1 MDQNPSQISMF
12 DIVIRDGKVLD
23 GAGNPWF
30 KANIGINGDSIAEV
44 SRKPMDGEKII
55 DAMGLVVSPGL
66 IDSHTHSDYGVL
78 RYNIGLN
85 YLTQGVTTV
94 VTGECGG
101 SMYPLINETGR
112 SVVKRRLLTGTKDT
126 SEASVDWS
134 SLGDW
139 REKLEGRGI
148 GVNHIPMVGHKTIRD
163 QVMGRERGKALTFP
177 EDDEIEAQKKI
188 IREAMKDGAFGL
200 TLGLSANNI
209 YPEEC
214 IEVLGAVKEHGGVFH
229 NHMRSLFYT
238 LRDAVRE
245 TISII
250 EGSSVPGLCCHVYG
264 RKYEGWGK
272 SIDAMRQIQDARD
285 RGIDIVADVY
295 PWPFS
300 ACANALALF
309 VGGGSYDER
318 VHGRIAEGLTVE
330 GMVESLRGS
339 GSWEGMRKE
348 LMDSWETEN
357 LENERRRKL
366 LWGKSRVDAP
376 KTRPI
381 ETTPVI
387 AYSKTHPEL
396 YRMNFAEVAKAM
408 GMDDWVAALRQV
420 IIDDGGMT
428 YLGTTTT
435 HPEDRRVV
443 VSQPW
448 VMFESDSSMVDESP
462 PQPQLKPT
470 HPRGSACTAMIL
482 GHHVREMRHLSLEEA
497 VRKMTGLTAQWHGIK
512 DRGLLREGMK
522 ADVTVFNPDTVKH
535 NATYDDPCNWATGIS
550 TVIVNGRVEL
560 EGGKHTG
567 ELAGKVLRLN

>member
-1 MDQNPSQISMF
+1 MF

-30 KANIGINGDSIAEV
+30 KANIGISGDSIAEV
-44 SRKPMDGEKII
+44 SRKPMDGEKVI
-55 DAMGLVVSPGL
+55 DASGLVVSPGL

-78 RYNIGLN
+78 RHNIGLN

-112 SVVKRRLLTGTKDT
+112 SVVKRRLLTGTKDP
-126 SEASVDWS
+126 SGASVDWS

-139 REKLEGRGI
+139 REKLEGMGI
-148 GVNHIPMVGHKTIRD
+148 GVNHIPLVGHKTVRD
-163 QVMGRERGKALTFP
+163 QVMGRERGRALTFP
-177 EDDEIEAQKKI
+177 EVDEIEAQKKI
-188 IREAMKDGAFGL
+188 VGEAMKDGAFGL

-214 IEVLGAVKEHGGVFH
+214 IEVLGAVKEHGGIFH

-250 EGSSVPGLCCHVYG
+250 EGSSGPGLCCHVYG

-285 RGIDIVADVY
+285 MGVDIVADVY

-300 ACANALALF
+300 AFANALALF

-357 LENERRRKL
+357 QENERRRKL
-366 LWGKSRVDAP
+366 LWEKSRVDAP

-396 YRMNFAEVAKAM
+396 YRMNFAEVAEAI
-408 GMDDWVAALRQV
+408 GIDDWVAALRQV

-435 HPEDRRVV
+435 HPEDRKVV

-448 VMFESDSSMVDESP
+448 VMFERDSSMVDESP

-482 GHHVREMRHLSLEEA
+482 GHHVREKGHLSLEEA
-497 VRKMTGLTAQWHGIK
+497 VRKMTSLTAQWHGIK
-512 DRGLLREGMK
+512 DRGFIKEGMK
-522 ADVTVFNPDTVKH
+522 ADVTVFDPSTVKH

-567 ELAGKVLRLN
+567 ELAGRVLRLN

>member
-1 MDQNPSQISMF
+1 MF

-101 SMYPLINETGR
+101 SMYPLINDTGR

-188 IREAMKDGAFGL
+188 IRKAMKDGAFGL

-285 RGIDIVADVY
+285 RGVDIVADVY

-396 YRMNFAEVAKAM
+396 YRMNFAEVAEVM

-497 VRKMTGLTAQWHGIK
+497 VRKMTSLTAQWHGIK

>member
-1 MDQNPSQISMF
+1 MF

-30 KANIGINGDSIAEV
+30 KADVGIEGDTIVEV
-44 SRKPMDGEKII
+44 SRRPLEGERII
-55 DAMGLVVSPGL
+55 DASGLVVSPGL

-78 RYNIGLN
+78 KHNIGIN

-112 SVVKRRLLTGTKDT
+112 SAVKRRLLTGSKE
-126 SEASVDWS
+126 SPQIAVDWD

-139 REKLEGRGI
+139 RNKLEKMGI
-148 GVNHIPMVGHKTIRD
+148 GVNHIPLVGHKTVRD
-163 QVMGRERGKALTFP
+163 QVMGRERGRDLTMP
-177 EDDEIEAQKKI
+177 EENEIEAQKEI
-188 IREAMKDGAFGL
+188 IREAMVDGAFGV
-200 TLGLSANNI
+200 TLGLSANSI

-245 TISII
+245 TIMIVEKS
-250 EGSSVPGLCCHVYG
+250 GVPGLCCHVYG

-272 SIDAMRQIQDARD
+272 SIDAMRQIQEARD
-285 RGIDIVADVY
+285 RGVDIVADIY

-318 VHGRIAEGLTVE
+318 VHGRLAEGLTVE
-330 GMVESLRGS
+330 GMVESLKGS
-339 GSWEGMRKE
+339 TSWEGMRKE
-348 LMDSWETEN
+348 LMDSWESEN
-357 LENERRRKL
+357 EENERRRKL
-366 LWGKSRVDAP
+366 LWDKSRVDAP
-376 KTRPI
+376 RTRPI

-396 YRMNFAEVAKAM
+396 YRMNFSEVAEAM
-408 GMDDWVAALRQV
+408 GMDDWVAALRRV

-443 VSQPW
+443 ISQPW
-448 VMFESDSSMVDESP
+448 MMFESDSSMVDESP

-482 GHHVREMRHLSLEEA
+482 GHHVREKGHLSLEEA
-497 VRKMTGLTAQWHGIK
+497 VRKMTSLTAHWHGIK
-512 DRGLLREGMK
+512 DRGLVREGMK
-522 ADVTVFNPDTVKH
+522 ADVTVFDPAIIKH
-535 NATYDDPCNWATGIS
+535 NASYDDPCNWATGVS
-550 TVIVNGRVEL
+550 TVIVNGRIEL
-560 EGGKHTG
+560 DGGKYTG

>member
-1 MDQNPSQISMF
+1 MF

-30 KANIGINGDSIAEV
+30 KADVGIEGDSITAV
-44 SRKPMDGEKII
+44 SRRPLEGERNI
-55 DAMGLVVSPGL
+55 DASGLVVSPGL

-78 RYNIGLN
+78 KHNIGVN

-112 SVVKRRLLTGTKDT
+112 SAVGRRLLTGSKD
-126 SEASVDWS
+126 SLQIAVDWG
-134 SLGDW
+134 SLRDW
-139 REKLEGRGI
+139 RNKLENMGI
-148 GVNHIPMVGHKTIRD
+148 GVNHIPLVGHKTVRD
-163 QVMGRERGKALTFP
+163 QVMGRERGRDLTMP
-177 EDDEIEAQKKI
+177 EESEIEAQKEI
-188 IREAMKDGAFGL
+188 IREAMIDGAFGV

-214 IEVLGAVKEHGGVFH
+214 IEILGAVKEHGGIFH

-238 LRDAVRE
+238 LRDAVKE
-245 TISII
+245 TIMIVERS
-250 EGSSVPGLCCHVYG
+250 GVPGLCCHVYG

-272 SIDAMRQIQDARD
+272 SIDTMRQIQDARD
-285 RGIDIVADVY
+285 RGVDIVADVY

-318 VHGRIAEGLTVE
+318 VHGRLAVGLTVE
-330 GMVESLRGS
+330 GMVESLKGS
-339 GSWEGMRKE
+339 SSWEGMRKE
-348 LMDSWETEN
+348 LMDSWEAEN
-357 LENERRRKL
+357 EENERRRKL
-366 LWGKSRVDAP
+366 LWEESRIDAP
-376 KTRPI
+376 RTRPI

-396 YRMNFAEVAKAM
+396 YRMNFAEVAEAM
-408 GMDDWVAALRQV
+408 DMEDWVAALRRV

-482 GHHVREMRHLSLEEA
+482 GHHVREKGHLSLEEA
-497 VRKMTGLTAQWHGIK
+497 VRKMTSLTAQWHGIK
-512 DRGLLREGMK
+512 DRGLVREGMK
-522 ADVTVFNPDTVKH
+522 ADVTVFDPATIKH
-535 NATYDDPCNWATGIS
+535 NASYDDPCNWATGVS

-560 EGGKHTG
+560 DDSKYTG
-567 ELAGKVLRLN
+567 ELGGKVLRLN

>member
-1 MDQNPSQISMF
+1 MF

-30 KANIGINGDSIAEV
+30 KADVGIEGDSITAV
-44 SRKPMDGEKII
+44 SRRPLEGERII
-55 DAMGLVVSPGL
+55 DASGLVVSPGL

-78 RYNIGLN
+78 KHNIGIN

-112 SVVKRRLLTGTKDT
+112 SAVERRLLTGSKE
-126 SEASVDWS
+126 SSQIAVDWG

-139 REKLEGRGI
+139 RNKLENMGI
-148 GVNHIPMVGHKTIRD
+148 GINHIPLVGHKTVRD
-163 QVMGRERGKALTFP
+163 QVMGHDRGRDLTMP
-177 EDDEIEAQKKI
+177 EESEIETQRSI
-188 IREAMKDGAFGL
+188 ICNAMVDGAFGIS
-200 TLGLSANNI
+200 LGLSANNI

-214 IEVLGAVKEHGGVFH
+214 IEVLGAVKEHGGICH

-245 TISII
+245 TIMIVERS
-250 EGSSVPGLCCHVYG
+250 GVPGLCCHVYG

-272 SIDAMRQIQDARD
+272 SIDSMRQIQEARD
-285 RGIDIVADVY
+285 RGLDIVADVY

-318 VHGRIAEGLTVE
+318 VHGRLSAGLTVE
-330 GMVESLRGS
+330 GMVESLKGS
-339 GSWEGMRKE
+339 SSWEGMRKE
-348 LMDSWETEN
+348 LMDSWEAEN
-357 LENERRRKL
+357 EENERRRKL
-366 LWGKSRVDAP
+366 LWEESRIDAP
-376 KTRPI
+376 RTRPI

-396 YRMNFAEVAKAM
+396 YRMNFAEVAEVM

-482 GHHVREMRHLSLEEA
+482 GHHVREKGHLSLEEA
-497 VRKMTGLTAQWHGIK
+497 VRKMTSLTAQWHGIK
-512 DRGLLREGMK
+512 DRGLVREGMK
-522 ADVTVFNPDTVKH
+522 ADVTVFDPATINH
-535 NATYDDPCNWATGIS
+535 NASYDDPCNWATGIS

-560 EGGKHTG
+560 DDGKYTG
-567 ELAGKVLRLN
+567 ELGGKVLRLN